1 MKRTWMIS
9 GCMLLAVLFI
19 VGQAGAVEIFLWE
32 HDNRLLSR
40 DAVLNANI
48 TCTESVARTL
58 TGLRMDFTREEALPP
73 IEELNHY
80 DVLMICLGF
89 YCPG

>member
-1 MKRTWMIS
+1 MKRTWIFS
-9 GCMLLAVLFI
+9 GCMFLAVLFL
-19 VGQAGAVEIFLWE
+19 VGPVGAVEIFLWE

-40 DAVLNANI
+40 DAVFNVDI
-48 TCTESVARTL
+48 SCTESVARTL
-58 TGLRMDFTREEALPP
+58 TGLDMDFTRDVALPA

-80 DVLMICLGF
+80 DVVVIALGF